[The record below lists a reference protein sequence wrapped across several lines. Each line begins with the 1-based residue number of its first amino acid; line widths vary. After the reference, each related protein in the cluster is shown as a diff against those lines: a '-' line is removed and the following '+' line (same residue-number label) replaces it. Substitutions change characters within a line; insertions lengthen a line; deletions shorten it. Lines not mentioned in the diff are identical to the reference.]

1 MGVTLRA
8 LVALLLMTLPATGCE
23 FSLPHP
29 KAPTVSLRMRGAPP
43 QATVTIDDHFMG
55 PLDVVAARGVA
66 LPKGSHRISVEA
78 DGFLPWDK
86 IIEAQD
92 KPVELEVRLVEIPD

>member
-1 MGVTLRA
+1 M
-8 LVALLLMTLPATGCE
+8 
-23 FSLPHP
+23 PHA

-66 LPKGSHRISVEA
+66 LVKGSHRISVEA
-78 DGFLPWDK
+78 DGYFPWDK
-86 IIEAQD
+86 QIDARD
-92 KPVELEVRLVEIPD
+92 KPVELEVRLVAVPD